1 VFSFQFPDRAYR
13 IGQKR
18 DVQVLRLVARGTIDE
33 LKYLRQ
39 LYKIQLKQETLEKNG
54 PSAPKAARMFRG
66 VEGDKHRKGELF
78 GYENLLR
85 FKDGCFLHDIWKQTG
100 IRKHQR
106 KTGDV
111 EIHAAASLADELIGM
126 GDEKRDEVLNGPSS
140 NLDELLRS
148 TSISE
153 ERDGDWMSKTK
164 NVKTNLEASGEM
176 NEADEA
182 NAGALEIEAQALNH
196 EDLFRDDRGRA
207 AIEEG
212 EDGFDEEMG
221 GGTQNA
227 VAIYEGGVCMP
238 DNPQDGSISDAGNMS
253 DQNREDDHADIDNIS
268 LQHRHREDERRTQ
281 QQLDN
286 AAAGVQ
292 NHERLGDVRDRSHAA
307 TRNETVVERLQPS
320 LHVPAEDSSL
330 NMRVEVEPL
339 GDQPA
344 QETSL
349 LEEGSAFASAALQH
363 GTSNDQRKP
372 AVKTPRNIKLV
383 GIVSTQ
389 MAQNP
394 LKTTF
399 SAHDLPL
406 PTYRPTKSKKRK
418 KKAN

>member
-1 VFSFQFPDRAYR
+1 
-13 IGQKR
+13 
-18 DVQVLRLVARGTIDE
+18 

-111 EIHAAASLADELIGM
+111 EIHAAASLADELIVM

-148 TSISE
+148 SSISE
-153 ERDGDWMSKTK
+153 ERDRDWMSKTK
-164 NVKTNLEASGEM
+164 NVTKNLEANDEM
-176 NEADEA
+176 DEADEA

-238 DNPQDGSISDAGNMS
+238 DNPQDGSLSDAGNMS
-253 DQNREDDHADIDNIS
+253 DREDDHADIDNIS
-268 LQHRHREDERRTQ
+268 LQHRHREDERRVQ

-286 AAAGVQ
+286 AAGGVQ
-292 NHERLGDVRDRSHAA
+292 NHERLGDVRDRSQAA

-320 LHVPAEDSSL
+320 LHVSAEHSSQ

-339 GDQPA
+339 EDQPA

-349 LEEGSAFASAALQH
+349 LEEDSTFATATLQH
-363 GTSNDQRKP
+363 GISSDQRKP

-406 PTYRPTKSKKRK
+406 PIYPPTKSKKRK
-418 KKAN
+418 KKSKK